1 MNAICIYSNC
11 LYPSEFLGDL
21 RPQSPVQGSNKVSVN
36 TAREPWCQYRNLK
49 WVGRL
54 LRCRDKCKSTFR
66 QCVISTRRYICIHTY
81 KYRCINTCIYI
92 YTYLH
97 MHGHICVYKRLYV
110 PEDTQMLLTGLHA
123 PVLKQCHPNASL
135 NCPGMCLCFRSSA
148 IQVADLEQ
156 CLSLMNLSLA
166 PIC

>member
-1 MNAICIYSNC
+1 MQKYFSAVCHIYA
-11 LYPSEFLGDL
+11 
-21 RPQSPVQGSNKVSVN
+21 K
-36 TAREPWCQYRNLK
+36 
-49 WVGRL
+49 
-54 LRCRDKCKSTFR
+54 
-66 QCVISTRRYICIHTY
+66 IHMHTHIQIQMY
-81 KYRCINTCIYI
+81 KYMCIYI
-92 YTYLH
+92 YTYLY